1 MRILPAIASSGN
13 ACKEECKY
21 LECLLKDILKK
32 YVDPELQPDT
42 SEEAI
47 VLSLRE
53 KNREIINVGDGS
65 VAITI
70 MCPTLEALDDL
81 WQMYASDKLCR
92 MFINAFIP
100 GELRASVTL
109 SVSVDE
115 AAVQRSRQQLMS
127 QGESL
132 C

>member
-1 MRILPAIASSGN
+1 MRIRPATAIGG
-13 ACKEECKY
+13 EQECKD
-21 LECLLKDILKK
+21 LECQLKDYLKR
-32 YVDPELQPDT
+32 YVDPELQPD
-42 SEEAI
+42 SSDEAI
-47 VLSLRE
+47 VPSLRE

-70 MCPTLEALDDL
+70 MCPTLEALNDL
-81 WQMYASDKLCR
+81 WQMYTSDKLRC

-100 GELRASVTL
+100 EELRASVTL
-109 SVSVDE
+109 SVNVDE